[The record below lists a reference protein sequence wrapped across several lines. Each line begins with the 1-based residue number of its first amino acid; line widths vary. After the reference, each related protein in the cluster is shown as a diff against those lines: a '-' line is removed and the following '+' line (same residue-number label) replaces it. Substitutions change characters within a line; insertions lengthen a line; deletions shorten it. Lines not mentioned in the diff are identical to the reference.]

1 MNPTLTT
8 TAENGGNFDPQQA
21 VVLLDQTTRQ
31 ARRRFEPFPPWLW
44 VTRGVAVLAV
54 CGAAWLSVRGQ
65 HPYKSPTAAVLPVVF
80 AFVVLNL
87 IGTVVVAK
95 RATAGVSGRSRL
107 RPAEIAVM
115 AVAWLGVFVAMG
127 ALAGAGVSDS
137 IVYGVYPTTAPLMA
151 AGLAWAGIMAARAN
165 WRKCGSALVVAAVGG
180 GGVFAGPV
188 WSWLVAGVG
197 LFAVCLGNA
206 GAIARRQRA

>member
-1 MNPTLTT
+1 
-8 TAENGGNFDPQQA
+8 
-21 VVLLDQTTRQ
+21 
-31 ARRRFEPFPPWLW
+31 
-44 VTRGVAVLAV
+44 
-54 CGAAWLSVRGQ
+54 
-65 HPYKSPTAAVLPVVF
+65 
-80 AFVVLNL
+80 
-87 IGTVVVAK
+87 
-95 RATAGVSGRSRL
+95 
-107 RPAEIAVM
+107 
-115 AVAWLGVFVAMG
+115 
-127 ALAGAGVSDS
+127 
-137 IVYGVYPTTAPLMA
+137 MA